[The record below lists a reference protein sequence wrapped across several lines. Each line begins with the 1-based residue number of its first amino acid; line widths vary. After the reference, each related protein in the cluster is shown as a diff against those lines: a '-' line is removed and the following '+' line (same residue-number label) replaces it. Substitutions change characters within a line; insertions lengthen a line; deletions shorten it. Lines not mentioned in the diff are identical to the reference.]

1 MKPEGTEAP
10 IHAAKYA
17 SAMRES
23 SSRPFSL
30 NPDFGVGAAEL
41 V

>member
-1 MKPEGTEAP
+1 MNLEGAEAL
-10 IHAAKYA
+10 IHAVKYA